1 MVLLYYHPKC
11 IRTYHKND
19 NNKRF
24 KGGEIMVKVLVRD
37 NNVEQALR
45 VLKKKGQKEGL
56 LREIKE
62 RRYFETGTA
71 AKKRMKNEAVRR
83 ERKRISKERQILGY

>member
-1 MVLLYYHPKC
+1 
-11 IRTYHKND
+11 
-19 NNKRF
+19 
-24 KGGEIMVKVLVRD
+24 MVKVLVRD

-83 ERKRISKERQILGY
+83 EKKRISKEKQILGF